1 MANQDVFRRLDQL
14 SWRSDSE
21 RRIGHKGKVLRDLS
35 RAGMPVPTTWVLS
48 AEHFEAACGRIL
60 PRKHDLRSL
69 IKLSGTRTGDER
81 CARAYE
87 EIMAAPFDEA
97 LLEGF
102 GLAWEESLST
112 SPHGLAVRPAIA
124 ASGRAAHA
132 AGRQLHTRVGLS
144 TRDDVIEAIR
154 EVWASAVLAW
164 SVAAYAEANLRDL
177 GLAVLL
183 QPTVSTATSGLLTRT
198 TSAYG
203 RVGAADWHL
212 GVLLDDDGPT
222 EWRRRGQLLLPL
234 SLGRGGAAPPEP
246 LARLRRAL
254 EPDGFEQLIELG
266 EIGERELGEGAV
278 LYFSVEREDGRCQ
291 LHVLN
296 AEKSP
301 RWLPLVGGTAS
312 TTWVEIPL
320 GGQTPEPPTR
330 LTQSVVERTIDGA
343 LRATMTELRC
353 RVDEAE
359 TLITHWSGRSYLNV
373 DALTDTLRNVPF
385 LDGEDLLIAFGGVSG
400 EQRRRLAVVDEARG
414 VNLFRWPRIGVA
426 ALSRQ
431 MTFESDLER
440 IERDLERD
448 IRGQSAMDVSLL
460 PSDAMDTTLRA
471 AEDLIERAAGLW
483 MRCSGATLA
492 LHLAIRALIRRRVA
506 DVDRQVGYVL
516 AAGEVDVYASTMT
529 EHLAR
534 VVRALHDDAPALAFL
549 REHAVVRPEDLPDG
563 VARGALGHFLARY
576 GELCFNPFELSRPRW
591 NEDARTLA
599 KALSILVD
607 QPELISGEAAARR
620 ARAAADHELARYEP
634 ELTGL
639 ERRILRGL
647 VDRMR
652 EQSRHRAHADQLLL
666 RAVALF
672 RRVALDVERRLRRI
686 DPELRPEG
694 PFHCSATRLRRALKS
709 GRPELSRVIRMRT
722 VERYEQAAVPAPP
735 VSFVGS
741 PPRGGIPLVPAAE
754 LEGIGVSPGVVE
766 GRIVQVGG
774 PLPDRLGPD
783 DILVMSAFE
792 IAHAPLG
799 LAAKAIITE
808 TGGALAPG
816 AEAVRNL
823 GRPAVFSVENAG
835 LRLNEG
841 ERVRLD
847 GERGTI
853 TRLDID
859 RDAPP
864 LSMRAEA
871 KRRP

>member
-1 MANQDVFRRLDQL
+1 MASQDVFRRLDQL
-14 SWRSDSE
+14 SWRRDSE
-21 RRIGHKGKVLRDLS
+21 RRIGHKGRVLRDLA

-48 AEHFEAACGRIL
+48 AEHFEAACERIL

-69 IKLSGTRTGDER
+69 IKLSGTRAGDER

-87 EIMAAPFDEA
+87 ELMVAAFDDA
-97 LLEGF
+97 LLEGLE
-102 GLAWEESLST
+102 LAWKEDLSAW
-112 SPHGLAVRPAIA
+112 PHGIAVRPAIA

-132 AGRQLHTRVGLS
+132 ASRQLHSRVGL
-144 TRDDVIEAIR
+144 TTEEDVAQAIR
-154 EVWASAVLAW
+154 EVWASVVLAW
-164 SVAAYAEANLRDL
+164 SVAAYAEAGLRDV
-177 GLAVLL
+177 GLALLL
-183 QPTVSTATSGLLTRT
+183 QPTVPTETSGLLTRT

-203 RVGAADWHL
+203 QVGGADWHL

-234 SLGRGGAAPPEP
+234 SLGRGGDLPPEP
-246 LARLRRAL
+246 LARLREAL
-254 EPDGFEQLIELG
+254 EPDGFEQLIEVG
-266 EIGERELGEGAV
+266 EVGERELGEGAV
-278 LYFSVEREDGRCQ
+278 LYFSVERDDGRCI

-296 AEKSP
+296 AEESA
-301 RWLPLVGGTAS
+301 RWLPLEGGTAS

-343 LRATMTELRC
+343 LRATMDELRC
-353 RVDEAE
+353 GVDDDE

-373 DALTDTLRNVPF
+373 DALIETLRNVPF
-385 LDGEDLLIAFGGVSG
+385 LDPEDLLIAFGGVG
-400 EQRRRLAVVDEARG
+400 AEQRRRLARSEEARG
-414 VNLFRWPRIGVA
+414 INIFRWPRIGVA
-426 ALSRQ
+426 AISRQ
-431 MTFESDLER
+431 LTFEADIER

-448 IRGQSAMDVSLL
+448 IRAQSVMDVSLL
-460 PSDAMDTTLRA
+460 PSDAMDTTLGA
-471 AEDLIERAAGLW
+471 AEDLVERAAGLW
-483 MRCSGATLA
+483 MRCSGAILSLHVA
-492 LHLAIRALIRRRVA
+492 LRALIRRRVA
-506 DVDRQVGYVL
+506 DVDPQVGYVL
-516 AAGEVDVYASTMT
+516 AAGEVDVFATTMA
-529 EHLAR
+529 EQLAR
-534 VVRALHDDAPALAFL
+534 VVAALREDAPALE
-549 REHAVVRPEDLPDG
+549 RMRSGAVMRPEDLPDG
-563 VARGALGHFLARY
+563 IARGALGHFLARY

-591 NEDARTLA
+591 NEDARSLAQTLA
-599 KALSILVD
+599 ILVA
-607 QPELISGEAAARR
+607 QPELISGEESARR
-620 ARAAADHELARYEP
+620 ARASADLELARYEP

-639 ERRILRGL
+639 ERRAMRGL

-672 RRVALDVERRLRRI
+672 RRVALDVERRLRRV

-722 VERYEQAAVPAPP
+722 VERREQAAVPAPP

-741 PPRGGIPLVPAAE
+741 PPRGGIPLVPGGE

-766 GRIVQVGG
+766 GRIRQLGSQ
-774 PLPDRLGPD
+774 LPTTLGPD
-783 DILVMSAFE
+783 DILVMPAFE
-792 IAHAPLG
+792 IAHVPLG
-799 LAAKAIITE
+799 LAVAGVITE

-823 GRPAVFSVENAG
+823 GRPAVFSVENAS
-835 LRLNEG
+835 LHLYEG

-853 TRLDID
+853 MRLDVD
-859 RDAPP
+859 RAAPP
-864 LSMRAEA
+864 LSVRREA
-871 KRRP
+871 VRRP